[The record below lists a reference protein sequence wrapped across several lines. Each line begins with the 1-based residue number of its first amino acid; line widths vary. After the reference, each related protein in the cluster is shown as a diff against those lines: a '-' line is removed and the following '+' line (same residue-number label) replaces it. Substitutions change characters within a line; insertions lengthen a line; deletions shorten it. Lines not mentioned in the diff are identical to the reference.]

1 MSPLHRAL
9 ATSIRLI
16 AVRPQRRMFPLSSL
30 LISEE
35 VAIKLE
41 SVQSKHPQLQYESR
55 LYRLL
60 EGGGECHY
68 VSSILPFALG
78 HIWFPIS

>member
-1 MSPLHRAL
+1 MMFDSSPFVLNAANL
-9 ATSIRLI
+9 
-16 AVRPQRRMFPLSSL
+16 PRMPPSFLS

-60 EGGGECHY
+60 EGGGECHDV
-68 VSSILPFALG
+68 VSFRSAPCTG
-78 HIWFPIS
+78 S